1 MIAAGMPSPGA
12 PRSVP
17 LPRSHEI
24 RLPNGLRVIA
34 SSRAEIASSLR
45 IPLVSAMMV
54 LDRGSASD
62 PPSLS
67 GAAIMTSALLRQGTR
82 RRSALEL
89 DLAVDALGARLDRS
103 ASYDSSIVSVSA
115 TSAVF
120 NDALNIFAETVLE
133 PTFLEEEFQRART
146 RALSDLRLA
155 YSSPSSLARL
165 VAGRAIGG
173 DSPYGHPVSGT
184 PRSLEALGRDDLLA
198 FHAHAYR
205 PEHATL
211 LLGGDIEV
219 EEAFELARR
228 AFGSWQTDP
237 APERQIV
244 ASPLPSPRRRII
256 IVDKTDA
263 GRTAV
268 AVTRAAL
275 PRRSERYYAGLV
287 TTAMLSG
294 YSGRLNQEVRVKR
307 GLSYGAGAQLIARRE
322 AGQFVASTL
331 VDHKRAVEAVDVV
344 LATLTSLEML
354 PVADREFAARKASLL
369 GSWNR
374 SIETNEGLLS
384 ALGDFAVYG
393 IPLEELQHYTERI
406 EVVSRDEVARFARD
420 YIVPDSTLVLV
431 GDAREYAKDERLRRL
446 ASDLRVIPAAEL
458 NLDAPI

>member
-17 LPRSHEI
+17 LPRSHEV
-24 RLPNGLRVIA
+24 RLPNGLRVIV
-34 SSRAEIASSLR
+34 SSRAETPSSLR

-62 PPSLS
+62 PPLLP
-67 GAAIMTSALLRQGTR
+67 GVAVMTSALLRQGTR

-89 DLAVDALGARLDRS
+89 DLAVDALGARVDRS

-120 NDALNIFAETVLE
+120 GEALNIFAETVLE
-133 PTFLEEEFQRART
+133 PTFLEEEFERART

-165 VAGRAIGG
+165 VSGRAVGG
-173 DSPYGHPVSGT
+173 DSPYGHPVAGT
-184 PRSLEALGRDDLLA
+184 PRSLEALSRDDLVA

-211 LLGGDIEV
+211 LLGGDIAV
-219 EEAFELARR
+219 DEAFELARR
-228 AFGSWQTDP
+228 AFESWRTDP
-237 APERQIV
+237 APAERTV
-244 ASPLPSPRRRII
+244 ALPLPPPRRRIV
-256 IVDKTDA
+256 IVDKPDA

-268 AVTRAAL
+268 VVTRAAL
-275 PRRSERYYAGLV
+275 PRSSERYYSGIV

-344 LATLTSLEML
+344 LATLTSLEIV
-354 PVADREFAARKASLL
+354 PVAEREFAARKASLL

-374 SIETNEGLLS
+374 SIETNDGLLS

-406 EVVSRDEVARFARD
+406 EAVSRDEVARFARD
-420 YIVPDSTLVLV
+420 YIVPDSALVLV
-431 GDAREYAKDERLRRL
+431 GDAREYANDARLRALAHDLRIIA
-446 ASDLRVIPAAEL
+446 ASDL
-458 NLDAPI
+458 NLDAAI